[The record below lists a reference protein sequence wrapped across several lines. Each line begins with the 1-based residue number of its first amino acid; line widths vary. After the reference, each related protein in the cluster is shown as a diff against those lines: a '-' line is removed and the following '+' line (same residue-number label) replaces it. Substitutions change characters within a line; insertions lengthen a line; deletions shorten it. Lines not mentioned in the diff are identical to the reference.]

1 MSVLDTDIRV
11 ESLTVLSG
19 FRAEFYTCLTARAD
33 ALFEATDALL
43 CTDSPVKT
51 LVGLTL
57 APEHRRGH
65 GALYDGLACGG
76 IDVRRFRTTLAGLP
90 LPRGGDG
97 RITLAAD
104 ISPWPRPDAETSA
117 ERLHCHHPCRCDGIR
132 QTIPGWPYSI
142 LAALEP
148 GRTSWTAVLD
158 AQRIGPED
166 DETHLT
172 AEQLRDL
179 IGRLRKAGHWRPG
192 DLPILIVF
200 DAGYD
205 VTRLAWLLADLPV
218 ELLGRL
224 RADRVFRFPAS
235 PRQPRTNG
243 RPARHGAEFRFADA
257 SSHPQPAVATT
268 TLTTRYGTALAQ
280 AWDRLHPRLTHR
292 AGWEEHPGQ
301 LPIIEGAV
309 IRLTVQR
316 LPGERHP
323 KPVGLWW
330 SATGGAPADVD
341 RLWRSFLRRFDL
353 EHTFRFFKQQLGWT
367 CPKIRTPAAGDRWT
381 WLVIAAHTQLRLVRY
396 LADDLRRPWERPA
409 VLGRM
414 TPGRVRRGFRHIRA
428 KTILPAGAPKPGRP
442 GPGRPRGSKNTVVAA
457 RHLVGKRHE
466 TETSPAKK
474 IN

>member
-76 IDVRRFRTTLAGLP
+76 IDVRRFRTTRAGLP

-148 GRTSWTAVLD
+148 GRTFWTAVLD
-158 AQRIGPED
+158 AQRIGPAD

-172 AEQLRDL
+172 AGQLRDL

-192 DLPILIVF
+192 DLPILIIF

-243 RPARHGAEFRFADA
+243 RPARCG
-257 SSHPQPAVATT
+257 
-268 TLTTRYGTALAQ
+268 
-280 AWDRLHPRLTHR
+280 
-292 AGWEEHPGQ
+292 
-301 LPIIEGAV
+301 
-309 IRLTVQR
+309 VQ
-316 LPGERHP
+316 
-323 KPVGLWW
+323 
-330 SATGGAPADVD
+330 
-341 RLWRSFLRRFDL
+341 
-353 EHTFRFFKQQLGWT
+353 
-367 CPKIRTPAAGDRWT
+367 
-381 WLVIAAHTQLRLVRY
+381 VR
-396 LADDLRRPWERPA
+396 
-409 VLGRM
+409 
-414 TPGRVRRGFRHIRA
+414 
-428 KTILPAGAPKPGRP
+428 
-442 GPGRPRGSKNTVVAA
+442 
-457 RHLVGKRHE
+457 
-466 TETSPAKK
+466 
-474 IN
+474 